1 MKKNRKRGTILVLVI
16 MITFLSQSVYAY
28 DNYES
33 NDSIQTATQI
43 GWGQTITAD
52 LSSSSDVDYF
62 KLYDIPATTTAYVS
76 FTTPANSTNYDL
88 LVWDTTTNA
97 LVVYLSDSQAAEH
110 TETTTFNHISGHQ
123 YVAMVGTADNWVSTG
138 NYTFNIHL

>member
-1 MKKNRKRGTILVLVI
+1 MKKNRKRGTILALII

-62 KLYDIPATTTAYVS
+62 KLYAIPVTTTAYVS
-76 FTTPANSTNYDL
+76 FTTLANSTNYDL
-88 LVWDTTTNA
+88 LVWDITTNA
-97 LVVYLSDSQAAEH
+97 LVVYLSDSQAGEH

-123 YVAMVGTADNWVSTG
+123 YVVMVGTVDSWVAAG